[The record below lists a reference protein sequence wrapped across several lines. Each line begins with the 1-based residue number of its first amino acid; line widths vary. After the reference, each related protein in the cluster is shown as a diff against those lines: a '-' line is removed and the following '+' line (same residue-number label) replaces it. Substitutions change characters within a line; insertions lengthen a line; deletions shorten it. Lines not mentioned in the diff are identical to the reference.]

1 MLLYTEPRL
10 RKAYVAATGS
20 KMRARRSAAKAAW
33 AVVCSPFGRL
43 AKRPHFASSQVGKAR
58 TLRLAENS
66 AALWRGYAYFAPNM
80 GLIAGM
86 FAVWAGWLLFSG
98 TFVGLGCALLRVS
111 TDPSAKWD
119 VGTAFWS
126 GFSVTISILQ
136 VSNLFSAIGLTT
148 TTALVGF
155 GLGSLC
161 LHVARLRVVHLR
173 KPFGWKVILLA
184 LALIWLSNRA
194 LQAPLLEDSGIYH
207 LSSIRWA
214 NQLPLPPGLGNLHGR
229 LAFNQSYFLYVAF
242 LNNFPVVGF
251 GHNLAN
257 SLLLAAAIL
266 TVCEKGLRYQP
277 HELNNHLNRLL
288 IPFTL
293 FFCAMCYRSNPPLI
307 SSPTPD
313 AAVFAVEIVL
323 AALLLQFFARD
334 CVAEADAR
342 STLVAI
348 VSLATVAITLKL
360 STLVFAGATLV
371 SAVTIALRFRTM
383 HSRTMRS
390 LAFATFVI
398 LVWVVRGVVASGYL
412 VYPIRSTG
420 LPVDWK
426 IPEHLVVDELNSI
439 GAWARLPYHPWREV
453 IGSWNWIPQW
463 LVRTADRPDT
473 VAAFSLMSVT
483 LMYFVL
489 APKASPRRAGSAIG
503 PLSVILGIGLCS
515 LIFWFLSAP
524 DPRFLG
530 AVLWIV
536 VLGVVGLVFDRVS
549 IEQQIRLSKVLVL
562 LSWIAVALCFARNS
576 LALTYSTKG
585 KLAESTTKPDLIG
598 VITGSGLT
606 VYTPVRSD
614 ECWDAPL
621 PCTPYFRPQLKL
633 RGKSL
638 SEGFYLDE
646 SAVRAPDF

>member
-1 MLLYTEPRL
+1 
-10 RKAYVAATGS
+10 
-20 KMRARRSAAKAAW
+20 
-33 AVVCSPFGRL
+33 
-43 AKRPHFASSQVGKAR
+43 
-58 TLRLAENS
+58 
-66 AALWRGYAYFAPNM
+66 M
-80 GLIAGM
+80 GLIGGM

-98 TFVGLGCALLRVS
+98 TFVGLGCLVLRVS
-111 TDPSAKWD
+111 TDPMAKWD
-119 VGTAFWS
+119 IGTAFWS

-136 VSNLFSAIGLTT
+136 VSNLFSAIGLRTT
-148 TTALVGF
+148 MALVGF

-161 LHVARLRVVHLR
+161 LHFARLRTLHLLR
-173 KPFGWKVILLA
+173 PSGWKVILLV
-184 LALIWLSNRA
+184 LALIWISNRA

-207 LSSIRWA
+207 FSSIRWA

-266 TVCEKGLRYQP
+266 TVCERDLKYQP
-277 HELNNHLNRLL
+277 HELYRHLNRLL

-293 FFCAMCYRSNPPLI
+293 FFCATCYRSNPPLI

-313 AAVFAVEIVL
+313 AAVFAVEIAL
-323 AALLLQFFARD
+323 IALLFEYFAGGRL
-334 CVAEADAR
+334 AEADTR
-342 STLVAI
+342 PTLVAI
-348 VSLATVAITLKL
+348 VCLAAVAITLKL

-371 SAVTIALRFRTM
+371 SAVTIALRFRIM
-383 HSRTMRS
+383 RWRTMRC
-390 LAFATFVI
+390 LAFAAFVM
-398 LVWVVRGVVASGYL
+398 LFWVIRGVVASGYL
-412 VYPIRSTG
+412 VYPIPSTG

-426 IPEHLVVDELNSI
+426 IPEHLVVDEVNAI

-463 LVRTADRPDT
+463 LLRIMDRPDT
-473 VAAFSLMSVT
+473 VAAFGLMSFS
-483 LMYFVL
+483 LIYFVL
-489 APKASPRRAGSAIG
+489 ARKACPRRTNSAIG
-503 PLSVILGIGLCS
+503 SISIILAIGLCS

-536 VLGVVGLVFDRVS
+536 LLGVVGLVLDGVLL
-549 IEQQIRLSKVLVL
+549 EDQIRLSKILLL
-562 LSWIAVALCFARNS
+562 LSWIAVVLCFARNG

-585 KLAESTTKPDLIG
+585 NLAESVTKPDLMRR
-598 VITGSGLT
+598 ITGSGLT
-606 VYTPVRSD
+606 IYTPAQGD

-621 PCTPYFRPQLKL
+621 PCTPYFRPQLRL

-646 SAVRAPDF
+646 SAGRAPDF

>member
-1 MLLYTEPRL
+1 
-10 RKAYVAATGS
+10 
-20 KMRARRSAAKAAW
+20 
-33 AVVCSPFGRL
+33 
-43 AKRPHFASSQVGKAR
+43 
-58 TLRLAENS
+58 
-66 AALWRGYAYFAPNM
+66 M

-86 FAVWAGWLLFSG
+86 FAVWAGWLLFGG
-98 TFVGLGCALLRVS
+98 TFVGLGCVLLRVS
-111 TDPSAKWD
+111 ADPSAKWD
-119 VGTAFWS
+119 IGTAFWC
-126 GFSVTISILQ
+126 GFAVTISILQ
-136 VSNLFSAIGLTT
+136 VSNLLSAIGLTT
-148 TTALVGF
+148 TAALVAF

-161 LHVARLRVVHLR
+161 LHFARLRPVHLR
-173 KPFGWKVILLA
+173 RRSAWKMILLV

-207 LSSIRWA
+207 FSSIRWA

-229 LAFNQSYFLYVAF
+229 LAFNQSYFLYVAL
-242 LNNFPVVGF
+242 LNNFPIVGF

-266 TVCEKGLRYQP
+266 TVCEKGLRYEP
-277 HELNNHLNRLL
+277 PELFGHLNRLL

-323 AALLLQFFARD
+323 VALLLQFFARD
-334 CVAEADAR
+334 GIAEADT

-348 VSLATVAITLKL
+348 VSLAAVAITLKL

-383 HSRTMRS
+383 RWTTMRS

-398 LVWVVRGVVASGYL
+398 LVWVIRSVVASGYL
-412 VYPIRSTG
+412 VYPIRWTA
-420 LPVDWK
+420 LPVGWK
-426 IPEHLVVDELNSI
+426 IPEHLIVDEVNSI

-453 IGSWNWIPQW
+453 IGSWNWFPQW
-463 LVRTADRPDT
+463 LLRIADRPDI
-473 VAAFSLMSVT
+473 VAAFGLMSVT
-483 LMYFVL
+483 LIYFFS
-489 APKASPRRAGSAIG
+489 APKASPRRANSAVGSIR
-503 PLSVILGIGLCS
+503 VILGIGLFS
-515 LIFWFLSAP
+515 LVFWFLSAP

-536 VLGVVGLVFDRVS
+536 LLGVVGLVFDGVL
-549 IEQQIRLSKVLVL
+549 IEQQTRLSKMLVL
-562 LSWIAVALCFARNS
+562 LSWIAVALCFARNG
-576 LALTYSTKG
+576 LALTYSTQG
-585 KLAESTTKPDLIG
+585 KLAESMAKPDLKSA
-598 VITGSGLT
+598 ITGSGLT
-606 VYTPVRSD
+606 IYTPAQGD

>member
-1 MLLYTEPRL
+1 
-10 RKAYVAATGS
+10 
-20 KMRARRSAAKAAW
+20 
-33 AVVCSPFGRL
+33 
-43 AKRPHFASSQVGKAR
+43 
-58 TLRLAENS
+58 
-66 AALWRGYAYFAPNM
+66 M

-98 TFVGLGCALLRVS
+98 TFVGLGCVVLRVS

-119 VGTAFWS
+119 IGTAFWS

-136 VSNLFSAIGLTT
+136 VSNLFSAIGLRTT
-148 TTALVGF
+148 MTLVAF

-161 LHVARLRVVHLR
+161 LHFARLHAVHLR
-173 KPFGWKVILLA
+173 RPSGWKVILLL

-207 LSSIRWA
+207 FSSIRWA

-242 LNNFPVVGF
+242 LNNFPVAGF

-266 TVCEKGLRYQP
+266 TVCEKGLKYQP
-277 HELNNHLNRLL
+277 HELYRHLNRLL
-288 IPFTL
+288 VPFTL
-293 FFCAMCYRSNPPLI
+293 FFCATCYRSNPPLI

-313 AAVFAVEIVL
+313 AAVFAVEIAL
-323 AALLLQFFARD
+323 IALLFVYLAGSRI
-334 CVAEADAR
+334 AEADTRA
-342 STLVAI
+342 TLVAI
-348 VSLATVAITLKL
+348 VCLAAVAITLKL

-371 SAVTIALRFRTM
+371 SAVIIAFR
-383 HSRTMRS
+383 SRIMRWTTMRA
-390 LAFATFVI
+390 LTFAAFVLLFWI
-398 LVWVVRGVVASGYL
+398 IRGVVASGYL
-412 VYPIRSTG
+412 VYPIPSTG

-426 IPEHLVVDELNSI
+426 IPEHLVVDEFNAI

-463 LVRTADRPDT
+463 LFRMMDRPDT
-473 VAAFSLMSVT
+473 IAAFGLMSFS
-483 LMYFVL
+483 LIYFVL
-489 APKASPRRAGSAIG
+489 ARKAFPRRTNSAIG
-503 PLSVILGIGLCS
+503 SISVIFGIGLFS
-515 LIFWFLSAP
+515 LIFWLLSAP

-536 VLGVVGLVFDRVS
+536 LLGVVGFVLDAVLL
-549 IEQQIRLSKVLVL
+549 EEQIRLSKILFL
-562 LSWIAVALCFARNS
+562 LSWIAVALCFARNG

-585 KLAESTTKPDLIG
+585 KLAESMSKPDLIRN
-598 VITGSGLT
+598 VTGSGLAI
-606 VYTPVRSD
+606 YTPAQGD

-621 PCTPYFRPQLKL
+621 PCTPYFRPQLRL
-633 RGKSL
+633 RSKSL

-646 SAVRAPDF
+646 HVVRAPDF

>member
-1 MLLYTEPRL
+1 
-10 RKAYVAATGS
+10 
-20 KMRARRSAAKAAW
+20 
-33 AVVCSPFGRL
+33 
-43 AKRPHFASSQVGKAR
+43 
-58 TLRLAENS
+58 
-66 AALWRGYAYFAPNM
+66 M

-98 TFVGLGCALLRVS
+98 TFVGLGCLILRVS
-111 TDPSAKWD
+111 TDPTAKWD
-119 VGTAFWS
+119 LGTAFWS

-136 VSNLFSAIGLTT
+136 VSNLFSAIGLRT

-155 GLGSLC
+155 GLGSLY
-161 LHVARLRVVHLR
+161 LHFARLHAVHLR
-173 KPFGWKVILLA
+173 KPSGWKVILLV
-184 LALIWLSNRA
+184 LALIWISNRA
-194 LQAPLLEDSGIYH
+194 LQAPLVEDSGIYH
-207 LSSIRWA
+207 FSSIRWA

-242 LNNFPVVGF
+242 LNNFPVAGF

-266 TVCEKGLRYQP
+266 TVCEKGLKYQP
-277 HELNNHLNRLL
+277 HELYGHLNRLL

-293 FFCAMCYRSNPPLI
+293 FFCATCYRSNPPLI

-313 AAVFAVEIVL
+313 AAVFAVEITL
-323 AALLLQFFARD
+323 IALLFEYFAGGRI
-334 CVAEADAR
+334 AEADAR
-342 STLVAI
+342 TALVAI
-348 VSLATVAITLKL
+348 VCLAAVAITLKL

-371 SAVTIALRFRTM
+371 SAVTIALRFRIM
-383 HSRTMRS
+383 RWRTMRS
-390 LAFATFVI
+390 LAFAAFV
-398 LVWVVRGVVASGYL
+398 LLFWVIRGVVASGYL
-412 VYPIRSTG
+412 VYPVPSTG

-426 IPEHLVVDELNSI
+426 IPEHLVVDEVNAI
-439 GAWARLPYHPWREV
+439 AAWARLPYHPWREV

-463 LVRTADRPDT
+463 LFRIINRPDT
-473 VAAFSLMSVT
+473 VAAFGLMSFS
-483 LMYFVL
+483 LIYFVL
-489 APKASPRRAGSAIG
+489 ARKAFPRRTSSAIG
-503 PLSVILGIGLCS
+503 SISVILGIGLCS
-515 LIFWFLSAP
+515 LIFWVLSAP

-536 VLGVVGLVFDRVS
+536 LLGVVGLVLDGVLL
-549 IEQQIRLSKVLVL
+549 EDQIRLSKILLL
-562 LSWIAVALCFARNS
+562 LSWIAVVLCFARNG

-585 KLAESTTKPDLIG
+585 KLAESMTKPDLIRR
-598 VITGSGLT
+598 ITGSGLT
-606 VYTPVRSD
+606 IYTPAQGD

-621 PCTPYFRPQLKL
+621 PCTPYFRPQLRL